1 MSVLSAGLQ
10 VQEMPVRQMFLPEG
24 YRDLPKET
32 AEEGQDSGTGGG
44 EDG

>member
-1 MSVLSAGLQ
+1 MS
-10 VQEMPVRQMFLPEG
+10 LPEG
-24 YRDLPKET
+24 YGDLPQET